1 MKLPETKKAI
11 KHYNRLARVLVE
23 YEMVFLQIW
32 TQQIDSAKGSLNS
45 TVLVR
50 HPDTAKLLV
59 NFDKKITELL
69 REIEVLLQ
77 MGLELPAQA
86 RSFAQGGA
94 KIKKKFEII
103 DVSRTAQRCI
113 IACLLYLCDLHS

>member
-59 NFDKKITELL
+59 NFDKKIIELL
-69 REIEVLLQ
+69 RDIQVLKSMDIEVPTHGVLIYSQKHTLLEKYDA
-77 MGLELPAQA
+77 MMVSFIW
-86 RSFAQGGA
+86 RS
-94 KIKKKFEII
+94 I
-103 DVSRTAQRCI
+103 S
-113 IACLLYLCDLHS
+113 L